1 MIISGEVVKTSQLP
15 KKTLAL
21 TDSLVALMSSPLE
34 TVTVPV
40 SDFVSFVSTQIGGS
54 LIEGVGSLNY
64 LPKFTGTN
72 TLGNSLIYDNG
83 TNVGI
88 GTTSPTDRLHIVDS
102 ANANIFARVTA
113 NGTNASAA
121 WVAQNDQV
129 DNVVYRVFG
138 SGVTGTQMGIS
149 LVRSAS
155 LMANLG
161 GTGSFLLGTFS
172 STDFILGTANVERAR
187 ITTSGNFLIGTT
199 VDAGYKLD
207 VNGNLRIGSS
217 IFGQGTTNTY
227 YQIASSDYH
236 HRFFTRTDVGAALER
251 FTIEGGAVSG
261 KAYFQNTNVG
271 IGTTTP
277 STRLDVS
284 GGDITVDSSRGMI
297 FRSTSGYVKYNGS
310 QLYNVS
316 ADSYDSSGYF
326 RVRDNTGANTRF
338 IVLDGGNVGIGTS
351 TPVHNLVVNGNTG
364 ISINASGATFPNIHR
379 DSTDGGM
386 LLRSWNGSV
395 FSNSIKITP
404 AGNVGIGTTSPTQ
417 KLHVKDTTNTIVNA
431 EAGSSIYA
439 GILQTVGSNTWR
451 LIAQGSGA
459 SGRLDIKDESYG
471 VTAMSFP
478 VNSGNVGIGTTSPS
492 AKLEVVGNTKVT
504 ATFGPELSPALT
516 SGNWSTTGGIVVSG
530 SIAYTTGTVATATP
544 VTAITPIIGQWY
556 KVTYTV
562 TGGYSANSVFTFG
575 GTSYSLQLGTNTVYL
590 NATSTAAFQVAALAT
605 TNPSFTIT
613 ALSIVQ
619 QTASTGTLTVDGAV
633 TMNNTL
639 AISSIGIGTGT
650 VTPTAPLQVVDI
662 NSNGIRVTRNGVPSQ
677 YIAMHEG
684 GGAVHTIEAVGEKP
698 FRLNNNASGFGMEF
712 YTQNTPRGQ
721 FSSGGNF
728 LLGTTTDSGYKLD
741 VNGTA
746 RIQGI
751 FYASNPVASSYIAD
765 FGGTTNG
772 MVFQNAGG
780 VNRTQLKGFSSGIET
795 IRLDVLGGAMFGS
808 GTLEP
813 SAQVTINSTTKGF
826 LPPRMTTAEIN
837 AISTPATGLTVFN
850 ITLNTICFY
859 NGTSWQKVTSTAM

>member
-172 STDFILGTANVERAR
+172 STDFILGTANTERAR
-187 ITTSGNFLIGTT
+187 INTSGNFLIGTT

-207 VNGNLRIGSS
+207 VNGNVRIGSS

-236 HRFFTRTDVGAALER
+236 HRFFTRTNVGAALER

-277 STRLDVS
+277 
-284 GGDITVDSSRGMI
+284 
-297 FRSTSGYVKYNGS
+297 
-310 QLYNVS
+310 
-316 ADSYDSSGYF
+316 
-326 RVRDNTGANTRF
+326 
-338 IVLDGGNVGIGTS
+338 
-351 TPVHNLVVNGNTG
+351 VHDFVVNGNTG

-478 VNSGNVGIGTTSPS
+478 VNSGNVGIGTTSPASSLHIQKNSSNFSTEAIKITGTPLSNVTDGTS
-492 AKLEVVGNTKVT
+492 ATEGFGLYLSYNVSGNRQFVFADTVSGAGVRYVGTNLDGFNKITQLRADITIGTETNGAHISVPVSNTQFSVSNLNGSASKIVT
-504 ATFGPELSPALT
+504 EIKGAVSQSANYLNVSSSSGSGDIFSILSTGNVGIGTSSPASRLT
-516 SGNWSTTGGIVVSG
+516 VLNPSN
-530 SIAYTTGTVATATP
+530 TVAAL
-544 VTAITPIIGQWY
+544 IG
-556 KVTYTV
+556 
-562 TGGYSANSVFTFG
+562 G
-575 GTSYSLQLGTNTVYL
+575 GTSTPGW
-590 NATSTAAFQVAALAT
+590 
-605 TNPSFTIT
+605 
-613 ALSIVQ
+613 
-619 QTASTGTLTVDGAV
+619 
-633 TMNNTL
+633 
-639 AISSIGIGTGT
+639 IGIGT
-650 VTPTAPLQVVDI
+650 V
-662 NSNGIRVTRNGVPSQ
+662 NS
-677 YIAMHEG
+677 
-684 GGAVHTIEAVGEKP
+684 GALPIIQGY
-698 FRLNNNASGFGMEF
+698 NNAVNAS
-712 YTQNTPRGQ
+712 NTISLNP
-721 FSSGGNF
+721 SGGNV
-728 LLGTTTDSGYKLD
+728 LIGTATDSSYKLD